1 LCDWYLE
8 AIKPAM
14 RDPARAGQT
23 ASVLAAVLDGSLRLM
38 HPMIPFI
45 TEFIWWKLNEVRPQR
60 SLPGTLELPASKRLI
75 NARFPTPGATSDEAE
90 QAFARMQE
98 VIMSLR
104 NLRNQHKVEPK
115 KTMEVSIVTDLQ
127 TAWLIEH
134 DAREVIELLAGC
146 KLDDGQR
153 KISADAIRLTAG
165 GCEIYVEGLVDSA
178 AEQQRITKRREE
190 LNKQIAALRGRISN
204 ESYTRKAPPHLVQ
217 QTRDQLAEAES
228 ELAKLNDA

>member
-1 LCDWYLE
+1 
-8 AIKPAM
+8 
-14 RDPARAGQT
+14 
-23 ASVLAAVLDGSLRLM
+23 
-38 HPMIPFI
+38 
-45 TEFIWWKLNEVRPQR
+45 
-60 SLPGTLELPASKRLI
+60 
-75 NARFPTPGATSDEAE
+75 
-90 QAFARMQE
+90 
-98 VIMSLR
+98 MSLR

-115 KTMEVSIVTDLQ
+115 KTMDVSIVTDVQ

-165 GCEIYVEGLVDSA
+165 GCEIYVEGLVDAA
-178 AEQQRITKRREE
+178 AEEQRITKRREE

-217 QTRDQLAEAES
+217 QTRDQLAEAEA